1 MVVLM
6 VYNCSMVIES
16 DCETDRDGDG
26 DISGDDSENEDGGE
40 QAMISN
46 HGDGGAHWL
55 YIIVCN

>member
-1 MVVLM
+1 M

-46 HGDGGAHWL
+46 HGDGGARWL

>member
-26 DISGDDSENEDGGE
+26 DISGDEDGGE

-46 HGDGGAHWL
+46 HGDGGARWL